1 MIPILYESN
10 ETEFVSNG
18 LCRLRDCTRCIVT
31 EERNGIYEVEF
42 DYPVDGANYEKILPG
57 RIIAVEHDDSN
68 DVQPF
73 DIYSYSRPLN
83 GVVTFYAKHISY
95 RQSKMTVHGTNIS
108 GLTDAFNLL
117 KTAEPDNPFEYWS
130 DITGVAYMAA
140 ADGVPRSVRSMLGGV
155 EGSILDTFG
164 GEYEWDKW
172 TVKLWSRRGEDK
184 FFTIRYGVNMLDFN
198 ETGDYSESY
207 SAVVPYWTGDNEI
220 VIGDMVSSDG
230 ISYTGRVDCVPLDLT
245 EKFETKPTKA
255 QVQNMAKNVLQSKQ
269 PYLPQQTITVDF
281 IRLQDSDEYARLI
294 NLQNCKLCDS
304 VIVTFPRYGVEGRF
318 KIVKTV
324 YNVLLEKFDS
334 MELGSLSTTLAE
346 ALGITEGSTTQKQTS
361 VIVEQGTS
369 GSWYYEKYSNK
380 VLKAWY
386 NSGNTTVTLTTSSGN
401 GWYRNS
407 DAYSI
412 SIPSALDC
420 ASIRYVNVRPITDLA
435 YMLAGVV
442 SSTSTSAIKYYV
454 LHMGQSRSNYSAVI
468 QAELIGT
475 WS

>member
-1 MIPILYESN
+1 MIPILYESS

-18 LCRLRDCTRCIVT
+18 LCRLRDCTQCIVT
-31 EERNGIYEVEF
+31 EERNGIYECEF
-42 DYPVDGANYEKILPG
+42 SYPVDGANYDKIKLG

-95 RQSKMTVHGTNIS
+95 RQSKMTAYGTNIS
-108 GLTDAFNLL
+108 GISAAFDIL
-117 KTAEPDNPFEYWS
+117 KTASPDNPFEYWS
-130 DITGVAYMAA
+130 DISGVAYMAA

-184 FFTIRYGVNMLDFN
+184 YFSIRYGVNMLDFN
-198 ETGDYSESY
+198 ESSDYGDSY

-220 VIGDMVSSDG
+220 VIGDMILSDG
-230 ISYTGRVDCVPLDLT
+230 ISYTGRVDCVPLDVT

-255 QVQNMAKNVLQSKQ
+255 QVENMADSILQSKQ

-281 IRLQDSDEYARLI
+281 VRLQDSDEYARLI

-324 YNVLLEKFDS
+324 YNVLLEKFDK
-334 MELGSLSTTLAE
+334 MELGSLSTSLAE
-346 ALGITEGSTTQKQTS
+346 ALGISEGSTHQKQTS

-369 GSWYYEKYSNK
+369 GKWFYEKYSNK
-380 VLKAWY
+380 TLKAWY
-386 NSGNTTVTLTTSSGN
+386 NSGNTTVTTGTSSGN
-401 GWYRNS
+401 GWFRNTN
-407 DAYSI
+407 AYTI
-412 SIPSALDC
+412 AIPAALNC
-420 ASIRYVNVRPITDLA
+420 ASIKYASIIARNDLA
-435 YMLAGVV
+435 NMITSITGI
-442 SSTSTSAIKYYV
+442 STSQLSYYV
-454 LHMGQSRSNYSAVI
+454 SHLGELSDKSSVI
-468 QAELIGT
+468 MAEIIGT